1 MAFLHVKSPNGT
13 QNDININELVMKAFL
28 YANTFSLTNH
38 VKTLTSSDD
47 LNTTPNG
54 SYAVH
59 NSSIP
64 ENSPFTSSYKVI
76 IFNINSNNKCF
87 LAFTTVMLYT
97 PSIKFRSASGY
108 DTSNVKF
115 SDWCT
120 IPFDYNGLLH
130 AIKIKADDDDS
141 YLALFGEKSNESCA
155 KLYLHGRNHESTAR
169 PGKYGTFYLSA
180 QDSNTATSLIG
191 TADGILYWGSDFV
204 DCYKKG
210 NNYITYANG
219 LMICFGTIQNV
230 TTSEATITFPLS
242 FKSLPGVMVSGSGH
256 AHITRSSPSI
266 SSVSVKSDS
275 TSGVAVSYIA
285 IGYWK

>member
-54 SYAVH
+54 SYAAH

-64 ENSPFTSSYKVI
+64 ANSPFTSSYKVI

-87 LAFTTVMLYT
+87 LAFTPVMLYS

-108 DTSNVKF
+108 DTGTVKF
-115 SDWCT
+115 TDWCS
-120 IPFDYNGLLH
+120 IPLDYNGILH
-130 AIKIKADDDDS
+130 ATKIKAADDDNI
-141 YLALFGEKSNESCA
+141 LALFGDKSNESCA
-155 KLYLHGRNHESTAR
+155 KLYLHGRNHESTTK

-180 QDSNTATSLIG
+180 QDSNSATSLIG
-191 TADGILYWGSDFV
+191 TADGELSWGSDFV

-219 LMICFGTIQNV
+219 IMICFCAAQAV
-230 TTSEATITFPLS
+230 TTSGATITFPIS
-242 FKSLPGVMVSGSGH
+242 FKAIPYVVVSASGH
-256 AHITRSSPSI
+256 FHATRDLPST
-266 SSVSVKSDS
+266 SSVGVKTDS
-275 TSGVAVSYIA
+275 TVGVAVSCIA
-285 IGYWK
+285 YGRWK